1 MEIKQLKAFVAIAEE
16 KTFTAGAKRVNV
28 TQAAVSMQIRQLE
41 EEIGLPLFTR
51 TPRRVILT
59 EAGELLIERA
69 RRILREHDSSLAELA
84 EIAGAEYGRLRI
96 GSASAMFATAQLPA
110 ILQKLKSEF
119 PNAEV
124 SVSSG
129 TSKMLVEKI
138 LHGDMDIAFV
148 SLPIESPNVRTELLY
163 GDEVVAIAHP
173 GHPKAKAKYI
183 SAADL
188 AGENLILGEE
198 GGNTRRMVDDFFG
211 AANLKPN
218 IVMELSRQEAINK
231 MVENNMGVGIAS
243 AKSTQDAVK
252 EGKIVS
258 WWIEGAEIRWNL
270 GLARLRGGYFS
281 PIAKA
286 FSDICRENFAERE
299 REFAVGSKRQ
309 GR

>member
-1 MEIKQLKAFVAIAEE
+1 
-16 KTFTAGAKRVNV
+16 
-28 TQAAVSMQIRQLE
+28 
-41 EEIGLPLFTR
+41 
-51 TPRRVILT
+51 
-59 EAGELLIERA
+59 
-69 RRILREHDSSLAELA
+69 
-84 EIAGAEYGRLRI
+84 
-96 GSASAMFATAQLPA
+96 
-110 ILQKLKSEF
+110 
-119 PNAEV
+119 
-124 SVSSG
+124 
-129 TSKMLVEKI
+129 
-138 LHGDMDIAFV
+138 
-148 SLPIESPNVRTELLY
+148 LY

-173 GHPKAKAKYI
+173 SHPKAKAKYI

-198 GGNTRRMVDDFFG
+198 GGNTRRMIDDFFS

-243 AKSTQDAVK
+243 DKSTKAAVK

-286 FSDICRENFAERE
+286 FTDICRENFAERE

-309 GR
+309 GK